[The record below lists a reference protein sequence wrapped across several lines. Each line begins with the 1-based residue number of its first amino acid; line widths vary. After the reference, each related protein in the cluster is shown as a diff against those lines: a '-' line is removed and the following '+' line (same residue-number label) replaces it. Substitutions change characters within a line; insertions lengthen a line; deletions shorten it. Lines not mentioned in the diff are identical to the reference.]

1 MKVSLREHGG
11 IAAATRLGRPAKILD
26 DSLLDA
32 AAAVEVARLVTAA
45 KAGQSSAP
53 PTPRPDEMSYSI
65 TVEEDD
71 GTTFTLR
78 ASDMSMSPE
87 FDTLLSWIQA
97 RLG

>member
-32 AAAVEVARLVTAA
+32 AAATELARLVAAA
-45 KAGQSSAP
+45 KAAQSSAS
-53 PTPRPDEMSYSI
+53 TPRPDEMSYSI

-71 GTTFTLR
+71 GTTSTLR
-78 ASDMSMSPE
+78 ASDMSMGPE
-87 FDTLLSWIQA
+87 FDALLSWVQA
-97 RLG
+97 KLE

>member
-11 IAAATRLGRPAKILD
+11 IAAATRLGRPAKMLD
-26 DSLLDA
+26 GSLLDA
-32 AAAVEVARLVTAA
+32 AAAAELARLVTAA
-45 KAGQSSAP
+45 KAAQSSATTP
-53 PTPRPDEMSYSI
+53 PRPDEMSYSI

-78 ASDMSMSPE
+78 ASDMGMSPE
-87 FDTLLSWIQA
+87 FDALLSWLDA